1 MSFFRCFP
9 LLLPALSVAQTQT
22 QNTFISRWLSNVSR
36 TQSEQPHW
44 VTPIV
49 LVTPRLE
56 QEFRADFVRQLVADG
71 HQNWVYDNGKGLE
84 LIPARR
90 IELLFNL
97 PPFLQH
103 TAAKTPDGLGDV
115 SFLMKYRILAANEK
129 HGNYI
134 LTAYMGGSVPTGTYK
149 NGVNSAQLLPS
160 LGGGKGW
167 GRFDLESTL
176 GGTLPVDSAKV
187 VGRSVVWNS
196 VAQYHIGKFLWPEVE
211 SNATYFFGGA
221 NDGKAQNFLTPGLML
236 GRFPVHNRVGITFGA
251 GMQIATFTD
260 SLQPCAHP
268 DRSHFSYFR
277 LAAWLIREVPASP
290 ARQ

>member
-1 MSFFRCFP
+1 MRPMRLSILSVRFPRPVFFIFF
-9 LLLPALSVAQTQT
+9 LLLPALSLAQTQK
-22 QNTFISRWLSNVSR
+22 QSTFVSKWLTNVSQ

-56 QEFRADFVRQLVADG
+56 QEFRADFVRQLVTDG
-71 HQNWVYDNGKGLE
+71 HENWVYDNGKGLE
-84 LIPARR
+84 LIPARH

-129 HGNYI
+129 KGNYI
-134 LTAYMGGSVPTGTYK
+134 LTAFFGGSVPTGTYK

-176 GGTLPVDSAKV
+176 GGTLPVDSTKV
-187 VGRSVVWNS
+187 VGRSVIWNT
-196 VAQYHIGKFLWPEVE
+196 VAQYHVGKFLWPEVE
-211 SNATYFFGGA
+211 SNATYFFGGP
-221 NDGKAQNFLTPGLML
+221 NDDKAQNFLTPGLML
-236 GRFPVHNRVGITFGA
+236 GRFPVHNRVGVTFGA
-251 GMQIATFTD
+251 GMQIAT
-260 SLQPCAHP
+260 
-268 DRSHFSYFR
+268 SHDPLYNH
-277 LAAWLIREVPASP
+277 ALILTGRIPF
-290 ARQ
+290 

>member
-1 MSFFRCFP
+1 MRPMRIAIFSLRIPRHIFVIFL
-9 LLLPALSVAQTQT
+9 LLLPMLSIAQTQK
-22 QNTFISRWLSNVSR
+22 QNTFVSKWLSNVSH
-36 TQSEQPHW
+36 TQNEQPHW

-56 QEFRADFVRQLVADG
+56 QEFRADFVRQQIAGG

-84 LIPARR
+84 LIPTRH
-90 IELLFNL
+90 IEMLFNL

-115 SFLMKYRILAANEK
+115 SFLMKYRILAANEQ

-134 LTAYMGGSVPTGTYK
+134 LTVFMGGSVPTGTYK

-176 GGTLPVDSAKV
+176 GGTLPVDSTKV

-196 VAQYHIGKFLWPEVE
+196 VAQYHVGKYLWPEVE
-211 SNATYFFGGA
+211 SNATYFFGGP

-236 GRFPVHNRVGITFGA
+236 GRFPLHNRVGITFGA
-251 GMQIATFTD
+251 GMQIAT
-260 SLQPCAHP
+260 
-268 DRSHFSYFR
+268 SH
-277 LAAWLIREVPASP
+277 AALYNHALILTGRIPF
-290 ARQ
+290 